1 VLRDTLYLHF
11 DATPLTLTSKKG
23 TMAERKAD
31 SNSPSKR
38 HPKKIATSQKH
49 SIKPETP
56 AAKAY
61 RRKRAAKLAQAPSKA
76 SQSGPEAYDVYA
88 FPPTLPSR
96 PLSAKEAPPSL
107 PKVDLTE
114 SEDEEATRNG
124 EQSVVTTFP
133 ISGTI
138 PEDDTLLAILCV
150 FHDNDLTEVALDAI
164 MQKAAAAAKPG
175 DELGILYMRKLVSK
189 LANTPIE
196 PEWLARIID
205 LIQQTLESLCDRVKC
220 QIRSLGKLPLPK
232 QAKMQALAD
241 TTQVVDIIQ
250 LLGDG
255 APDQSFEA
263 TKIKQT
269 ANSAN
274 AVVGAKLP
282 NSDTVPVRNKQSQR
296 KTKARPQPAPMQSS
310 PTKNSTVTIVN
321 AQQSK
326 SSQSASESR
335 LSGES
340 FDSVYDLFVRSA
352 TDANCF
358 ASETNG
364 EANKAYRKRIH
375 KAWSHIEPEQRA
387 AWVKLLNTRPDV
399 IPMSVKGQK
408 LLWSQGLIA
417 KLLPTDHKRKR
428 KY

>member
-1 VLRDTLYLHF
+1 
-11 DATPLTLTSKKG
+11 
-23 TMAERKAD
+23 MAERKAD

-310 PTKNSTVTIVN
+310 PTKNSTV
-321 AQQSK
+321 
-326 SSQSASESR
+326 
-335 LSGES
+335 
-340 FDSVYDLFVRSA
+340 YDLFVRSA